1 LSGFVRTLRK
11 LVLGETWQLPVG
23 VAVAVA
29 AAAALRLGSGGGGWW
44 RHGGGAV
51 LAALLAGALLTAVL
65 GSTKASKPPK
75 SAGSALP
82 EGREDPV
89 NSMNKR

>member
-1 LSGFVRTLRK
+1 MSRFLRTLRK

-23 VAVAVA
+23 VAGAVAVA
-29 AAAALRLGSGGGGWW
+29 AALRLAAGDEVWW
-44 RHGGGAV
+44 RHSGGAV
-51 LAALLAGALLTAVL
+51 LAGLLGVALLTAVF
-65 GSTKASKPPK
+65 GSVKRSKPPN

-89 NSMNKR
+89 NRLNRA